1 VQAVLADAHIDG
13 GRVRA
18 VCVGGQMHGT
28 VVLDRDGKLLRPAII
43 WPDGRAAIDA
53 AEAEEAL
60 AARDLLPR
68 LGGGVSPGFMASTL
82 LWCRKHEP
90 DIWRRVATAL
100 LPKDYLRYRLT
111 GILASEPSDGSG
123 IPAIDLHTG
132 RWSLDALAALR
143 IPPSLMPP
151 LIGSAESAGALT
163 ELAAAACGLR
173 SGTPVLGGG
182 SDQAMA
188 AISAGLL
195 HPGSLLIS
203 ISTGGQIVAP
213 LAAPLSAPEH
223 GLRTIC
229 HALPARTLSGANIA
243 NDPTRSGIVQP
254 PGAIAGPD
262 AATEIAGTYTGGY
275 LALSATLGA
284 GLSVRWLRETLY
296 KDTIAGDARLLADAA
311 QAPPGSAGVLFLP
324 YLAGERAPILDPL
337 AGGVLIGMRLEHGRP
352 HLARAVLEG
361 IACSLRHAME
371 PLLAAGVEPDRV
383 ILAGGLAR
391 APLMREILAAVL
403 GGPVLPLTSAEQSA
417 LGAALLAAVHAG
429 FWPSLD
435 AACAA
440 VVRYDAAVVPS
451 ADDSDRYQNQY
462 ERYRRLYPVLRDSM
476 HELRSSG

>member
-1 VQAVLADAHIDG
+1 
-13 GRVRA
+13 
-18 VCVGGQMHGT
+18 
-28 VVLDRDGKLLRPAII
+28 VLDSDGTLLRPAII
-43 WPDGRAAIDA
+43 WPDGRAAVEA
-53 AEAEEAL
+53 AEAEAAL
-60 AARDLLPR
+60 ARRDLLPR
-68 LGGGVSPGFMASTL
+68 LGGGVSPGFMAATL
-82 LWCRKHEP
+82 LWCRRHEP
-90 DIWRRVATAL
+90 DLWRRVAVAL

-132 RWSLDALAALR
+132 RWSLDAFAALR
-143 IPPSLMPP
+143 LSPSLMPP

-163 ELAAAACGLR
+163 EPAAAAYGLCL
-173 SGTPVLGGG
+173 GTAVLGGG

-188 AISAGLL
+188 AIGAGLL

-229 HALPARTLSGANIA
+229 HALPANTLSRAKIDDGPA
-243 NDPTRSGIVQP
+243 RSDVGQS
-254 PGAIAGPD
+254 PGAIMGSD
-262 AATEIAGTYTGGY
+262 AATDIAGTYSGGY

-296 KDTIAGDARLLADAA
+296 KDASAGDARLLADAA
-311 QAPPGSAGVLFLP
+311 LAPPGSAGLLFLP

-337 AGGVLIGMRLEHGRP
+337 AGGVLIGMRLEHGRA

-361 IACSLRHAME
+361 IACSLRHALE

-391 APLMREILAAVL
+391 TSLMREILAAVL
-403 GGPVLPLTSAEQSA
+403 GRPVLPVASAEQSA
-417 LGAALLAAVHAG
+417 LGAALLAAIHAG

-435 AACAA
+435 TACTA
-440 VVRYDAAVVPS
+440 VVRYDTAVAPS
-451 ADDSDRYQNQY
+451 AGDSDRYQIQY
-462 ERYRRLYPVLRDSM
+462 QRYRRLYPALRDSM
-476 HELRSSG
+476 HELRTPY